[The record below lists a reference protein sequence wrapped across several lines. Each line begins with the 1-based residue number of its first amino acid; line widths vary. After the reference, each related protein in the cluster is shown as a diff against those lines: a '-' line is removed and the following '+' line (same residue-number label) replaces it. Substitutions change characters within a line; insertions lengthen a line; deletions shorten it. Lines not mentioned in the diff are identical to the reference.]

1 MTYKVVVQSR
11 AERDI
16 QLAAHWI
23 LGQSGS
29 PTKALRWVRE
39 FGSVMSKLPH
49 VSARPSSDEMTVV
62 WGAVCL
68 YVASFILP
76 LGGMSF
82 LAAFGSLMH
91 CVTDPAG
98 CSAVDWLLG
107 LAWVANPAVWAAF
120 IFLFRRSY
128 ARAAIAGELAIVL
141 AVCPV
146 GSVGL
151 LPSYFFWV
159 ISMALVVYAALRVPK
174 PAADLPVSASTG
186 PAMVMSVKPRRI
198 FYAAVG
204 LPLLLGIILVLLVHW
219 RIYRPGAD
227 LPDFDPNENVTTGR
241 EAKATILQWAGS
253 LMVAA
258 NDGSRLPAT
267 ADDFWLYDGGNFG
280 GTITYC
286 TFRCSDRADC
296 LKAVEY
302 LGGVREQDL
311 KPWIPSRYAV
321 VMEGPAFYSRTRAP
335 TEKLRSNPWDVRGIK
350 NGLVYEHVRGDQD
363 SMVYCA
369 IDLDRNRVY
378 YVHESGGFPDDEYGP
393 VGAGGWDGTKRK
405 ASREEID
412 QKPGPVAGG

>member
-1 MTYKVVVQSR
+1 
-11 AERDI
+11 
-16 QLAAHWI
+16 
-23 LGQSGS
+23 
-29 PTKALRWVRE
+29 
-39 FGSVMSKLPH
+39 
-49 VSARPSSDEMTVV
+49 
-62 WGAVCL
+62 
-68 YVASFILP
+68 
-76 LGGMSF
+76 
-82 LAAFGSLMH
+82 
-91 CVTDPAG
+91 
-98 CSAVDWLLG
+98 
-107 LAWVANPAVWAAF
+107 
-120 IFLFRRSY
+120 
-128 ARAAIAGELAIVL
+128 
-141 AVCPV
+141 
-146 GSVGL
+146 
-151 LPSYFFWV
+151 
-159 ISMALVVYAALRVPK
+159 
-174 PAADLPVSASTG
+174 
-186 PAMVMSVKPRRI
+186 MVMSVKPRRI